1 MKIVSEMRV
10 VQQTCV
16 LCIDQVDVHV
26 PGSDIVFSLAG
37 GKLLGMQCKKN

>member
-16 LCIDQVDVHV
+16 LYIDQVDVHV
-26 PGSDIVFSLAG
+26 PGSNVVFSPAG
-37 GKLLGMQCKKN
+37 GKLVGMQCKKN